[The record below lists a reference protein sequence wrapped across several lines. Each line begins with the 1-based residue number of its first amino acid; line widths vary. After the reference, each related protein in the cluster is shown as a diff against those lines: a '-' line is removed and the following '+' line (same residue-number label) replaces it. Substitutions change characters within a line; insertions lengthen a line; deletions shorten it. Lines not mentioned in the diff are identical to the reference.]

1 MSLFLVCLVLAAA
14 VLHAAWNALA
24 KSAGSPAYAIAAYRL
39 VASVISC
46 GIVFF
51 VPFPAAESWPY
62 LLASVIV
69 HNAYYVTL
77 AMSYRNGDLSL
88 VYPIFRG
95 LAPVL
100 VAISAA
106 VFFGEHLAPPAL
118 LGVVLVS
125 TGLIILPLLGAK
137 SSRPT
142 RTAVMWGLATSA
154 LIAFYTVLDGAGV
167 RAAETEFGY
176 IAWLF
181 ILEVVPIGIWLIC
194 RDRRRWLGYLA
205 DNKAT
210 ILFGGIASSL
220 AYGMVIYAMS
230 FGAMALVSSLRE
242 TSVIFAAI
250 IGSVFLREPFG
261 KQRIIAACIVA
272 VGVVTIRYFGGS

>member
-14 VLHAAWNALA
+14 VLHASWNALA

-46 GIVFF
+46 GLIFI
-51 VPFPAAESWPY
+51 VPFPAPESWPY
-62 LLASVIV
+62 LAGSVIV
-69 HNAYYVTL
+69 HNVYYVTL
-77 AMSYRNGDLSL
+77 AMSYRSGDLSL

-106 VFFGEHLAPPAL
+106 VFFGEHLTPAAL
-118 LGVVLVS
+118 FGVVLVS
-125 TGLIILPLLGAK
+125 TGLVILPLLGARAN
-137 SSRPT
+137 RPT
-142 RTAVMWGLATSA
+142 KTALKWGLATSA

-167 RAAETEFGY
+167 RASGTEFGY
-176 IAWLF
+176 ITWLF
-181 ILEVVPIGIWLIC
+181 VFEVLPIGIWLLC
-194 RDRRRWLGYLA
+194 RERSRWLTYLGE
-205 DNKAT
+205 NKGT
-210 ILFGGIASSL
+210 VLFGGIASSL

-250 IGSVFLREPFG
+250 IGTVFLREPFG
-261 KQRIIAACIVA
+261 KQRIFAASVVA
-272 VGVVTIRYFGGS
+272 LGVVTIRYFGGS